1 MRLELGVG
9 QGVQGWGR
17 GGVQELDLKEDL
29 ALTCGLF
36 PLPSD
41 TTHQQR
47 GVPGL
52 QCEPGAGTSLR
63 VELGGGAAWPAGQ
76 GLSQRCCPPPRL
88 PRSGC
93 SGRGSS
99 CIDISWPPA
108 RTSSETESTT
118 LGSIG
123 EWRPCLPPGPTPL
136 FFSSF
141 SFHSRHLGLALLPA
155 ELGLGLGRCLLG
167 GALLPL
173 SSPLLPCD
181 SPSFS
186 PSP

>member
-1 MRLELGVG
+1 MSLELGLG
-9 QGVQGWGR
+9 QGVHGWGR

-29 ALTCGLF
+29 ALTCRLF

-63 VELGGGAAWPAGQ
+63 MELGVGSTASGSGPEPTV
-76 GLSQRCCPPPRL
+76 CPPHPRL
-88 PRSGC
+88 PQSGC
-93 SGRGSS
+93 SGRESS

-118 LGSIG
+118 SGSIG

-141 SFHSRHLGLALLPA
+141 SFCPRHLGLALLLA
-155 ELGLGLGRCLLG
+155 ELGLGLGRCRLSG
-167 GALLPL
+167 ESLPL
-173 SSPLLPCD
+173 SSPLLPFD
-181 SPSFS
+181 SLSFS
-186 PSP
+186 LSP